1 MLPTQISERR
11 TQCFFT
17 GISKISILEDQFT
30 CLKETKSIKN
40 YKQKDF
46 TTVLYFWFGNKIV
59 IRITKCY

>member
-46 TTVLYFWFGNKIV
+46 TTVLYF
-59 IRITKCY
+59 